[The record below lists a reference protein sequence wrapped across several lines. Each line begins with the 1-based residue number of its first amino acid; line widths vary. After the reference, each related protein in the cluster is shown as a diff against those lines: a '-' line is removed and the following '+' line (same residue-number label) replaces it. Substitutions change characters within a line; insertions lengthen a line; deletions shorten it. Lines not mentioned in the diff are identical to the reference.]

1 MNKFD
6 RVIILGSGDLPYNC
20 AQICM
25 EYTGNVEVVE
35 IKISDGSFLEKKCQ
49 NAGIRYLALTK
60 SEITKYLTNVKEK
73 TLMISASSTYLV
85 PPDIIARPEFMIINW
100 HNALLPAHKGR
111 NAECWAIYEGD
122 PVTGITW
129 HILTNEIDGGDIIA
143 KEIIPIT
150 DDMTSLVLFKKQ
162 VEKGTECFS
171 KIAPM
176 LFTSGITPE
185 KQPVATDLKM
195 HYSKDVPNDGFLDPN
210 WDYEK
215 VSRFLR
221 SMDYGGLMLLGP
233 MKIRIDNTIYCF
245 RKYAVDTECENE
257 GFYNDNYIFNRD
269 GHRIIL
275 KKLRKENNQ

>member
-20 AQICM
+20 AGICM
-25 EYTGNVEVVE
+25 EYMGNVEVVE

-49 NAGIRYLALTK
+49 SAGIRYIALTK
-60 SEITKYLTNVKEK
+60 IEITEYLSNVKEK

-85 PPDIIARPEFMIINW
+85 PADIIARPEFTIINW
-100 HNALLPAHKGR
+100 HNALLPAHRGR

-122 PVTGITW
+122 SVTGITW

-171 KIAPM
+171 KIAAM
-176 LFTSGITPE
+176 LFTTGITTE
-185 KQPVATDLKM
+185 KQPVATDIKM

-215 VSRFLR
+215 ISRFLR

-233 MKIRIDNTIYCF
+233 MKIRIDNSIYCF
-245 RKYAVDTECENE
+245 RKYSVDTECENE

-275 KKLRKENNQ
+275 KKLRKESIQ